1 MSRSSSAHAGVYS
14 EGLITTRLPAASIST
29 SGPTERSNG
38 KFQGTMLPT
47 TPFGWGCTKARPV
60 P

>member
-1 MSRSSSAHAGVYS
+1 M
-14 EGLITTRLPAASIST
+14 ITRLPAASIST
-29 SGPTERSNG
+29 SGPTDRSNG

-47 TPFGWGCTKARPV
+47 TPLGWYRIPALAV